1 MKNPEPDLIVGLKR
15 DHVNMRHVIDVL
27 GRQLER
33 YQLKR
38 QISEDLLTEIA
49 DYLIHYPDMWHHP
62 KEDIIFKQLISR
74 CPDCTLFIRG
84 IMLEHKELA
93 EHNRRLA
100 AALYNIRM
108 KFELPPGWLEAQI
121 AKCIDKNLHHM
132 RKEDEFYFPLASREL
147 TAEDWKSI
155 EMEISLW
162 NSDPLI
168 SDDVLAKYPKLAEQM
183 KHFEVSFN

>member
-1 MKNPEPDLIVGLKR
+1 MKNSEPDLIAHLRR
-15 DHVNMRHVIDVL
+15 DHVNMRRVIDVL

-33 YQLKR
+33 YQMKR
-38 QISEDLLTEIA
+38 QISNDLLTEIA

-62 KEDIIFKQLISR
+62 KEDVIFKYLITR
-74 CPDCTLFIRG
+74 CPDCALFIRG

-108 KFELPPGWLEAQI
+108 KVELPPGWLENQI
-121 AKCIDKNLHHM
+121 SKCIDKNLHHM

-147 TAEDWKSI
+147 TEEDWKSI
-155 EMEISLW
+155 ETEVANWKKEPI
-162 NSDPLI
+162 I
-168 SDDVLAKYPKLAEQM
+168 SDDILAGYPQLAEQIR
-183 KHFEVSFN
+183 KSDLSFN